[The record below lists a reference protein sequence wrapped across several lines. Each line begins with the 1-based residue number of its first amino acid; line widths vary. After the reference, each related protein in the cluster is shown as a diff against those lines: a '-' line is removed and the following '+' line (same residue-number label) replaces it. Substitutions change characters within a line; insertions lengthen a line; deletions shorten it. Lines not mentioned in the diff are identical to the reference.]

1 MLELAGELGPE
12 ARDEG
17 RAAVGDDSVGKTM
30 VAEDSIEEEP
40 GETGS
45 IERFSGGD
53 EVGVASE
60 TIDNDPDGVVAVRE
74 GKFDDVIH
82 CDATPGSERD
92 VEGLE
97 EPEGLVSRSFDT
109 TALVAR
115 ADIRAHVPSDSRPG
129 VVVLDKLERR
139 ATAGVACS
147 RRIVK
152 EMQNVS
158 R

>member
-1 MLELAGELGPE
+1 MRG
-12 ARDEG
+12 
-17 RAAVGDDSVGKTM
+17 GKL
-30 VAEDSIEEEP
+30 
-40 GETGS
+40 
-45 IERFSGGD
+45 
-53 EVGVASE
+53 
-60 TIDNDPDGVVAVRE
+60 
-74 GKFDDVIH
+74 DDVVH

-97 EPEGLVSRSFDT
+97 QPERLVSWCLDT

-115 ADIRAHVPSDSRPG
+115 ADVRAHVPSDSRPG